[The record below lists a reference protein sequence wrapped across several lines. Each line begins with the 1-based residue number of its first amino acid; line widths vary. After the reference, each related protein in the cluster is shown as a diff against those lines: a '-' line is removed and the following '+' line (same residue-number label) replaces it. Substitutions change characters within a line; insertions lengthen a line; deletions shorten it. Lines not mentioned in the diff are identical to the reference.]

1 MLNKVLFNYSRL
13 HTFAAPGLSF
23 SLLTSRMPALS
34 QRLGIDPAIVGL
46 IFVLSRMLK
55 PVCNGLNTKTYS
67 EIQLQTLNHYRSF
80 TLSSLRNSFAAFLLT
95 STFSLFV

>member
-46 IFVLSRMLK
+46 IFFVLSRMLK

-80 TLSSLRNSFAAFLLT
+80 TLSSLRNSLRP
-95 STFSLFV
+95 FS